1 MQDRESTPGAR
12 VVSWTCR
19 QDGFG
24 AQDADSPSITTVLPW
39 WYRAGVK
46 GNYNF
51 TLAGLRN
58 AEQHGITPAEVWQV
72 LQADRRV
79 IRTFGENSRVIV
91 GVTDVGRYIAVMV
104 QEDPNDDED
113 TWDVVAARDLPDKD
127 VPGYERLLRRRP

>member
-1 MQDRESTPGAR
+1 M
-12 VVSWTCR
+12 
-19 QDGFG
+19 
-24 AQDADSPSITTVLPW
+24 
-39 WYRAGVK
+39 K

-91 GVTDVGRYIAVMV
+91 GATDVGRYIAVMI

-113 TWDVVAARDLPDKD
+113 TWDIVAARDLPDRD
-127 VPGYERLLRRRP
+127 VPEYERLLRRRP